1 MNKKERCISRQ
12 SLDHYKEN
20 SVLFVMDCT
29 EAIALND
36 GREIFVM
43 TPEMEIKHYWDE
55 LCLTIGG
62 GGGLVE
68 G

>member
-1 MNKKERCISRQ
+1 
-12 SLDHYKEN
+12 
-20 SVLFVMDCT
+20 MDCT

-36 GREIFVM
+36 GRYIINVIKFREIFVM